1 MISAWELYFILQ
13 MDSISNGIA
22 MLALFTIVIAC
33 ALLMAGG
40 FQRDKASGYGDCTDQ
55 PVWQAGYA
63 LQKKALKYFV
73 VAGVM
78 VFASFLLPSTRTL
91 AAMVVVP
98 AIVNNTAV
106 QKEAGE
112 LYQLAKQ
119 ALANAVSDDDA
130 PVKKAPAETD
140 SN

>member
-13 MDSISNGIA
+13 MDSIGNGIGLLSA
-22 MLALFTIVIAC
+22 FAAVAAVACVIGGG
-33 ALLMAGG
+33 MMRDDGDNYEAG
-40 FQRDKASGYGDCTDQ
+40 RDYSLWVRGCK
-55 PVWQAGYA
+55 
-63 LQKKALKYFV
+63 LQKTGFKWFAF
-73 VAGVM
+73 AGV
-78 VFASFLLPSTRTL
+78 LLFSSCLIPSTRTL

>member
-13 MDSISNGIA
+13 MDSIGTGICGLGLAAGTVALVYGFAGALMRDSYNSEHNGKWERGVKVHKTTVKLGV
-22 MLALFTIVIAC
+22 LAAALLFT
-33 ALLMAGG
+33 
-40 FQRDKASGYGDCTDQ
+40 S
-55 PVWQAGYA
+55 
-63 LQKKALKYFV
+63 
-73 VAGVM
+73 
-78 VFASFLLPSTRTL
+78 SFIPSTRTL

-140 SN
+140 SD